1 MKDLL
6 SHMISGII
14 GKPADVMQES
24 QDGFTV
30 FQVSIPKD
38 QIGIIIGRGGKTI
51 NAIKNVLKIRA
62 IKEGARVDIQ
72 VNEA

>member
-6 SHMISGII
+6 SHIVEGILGEKVEI
-14 GKPADVMQES
+14 EEVNDNDFIVYKL
-24 QDGFTV
+24 
-30 FQVSIPKD
+30 SIPKENV
-38 QIGIIIGRGGKTI
+38 GIIIGKGGKTI

-62 IKEGARVDIQ
+62 IRENVRVDVE

>member
-1 MKDLL
+1 MEDLL
-6 SHMISGII
+6 SHIISGIT
-14 GKPADVMQES
+14 GKPADVRQES

-30 FQVSIPKD
+30 FQVNIPKD
-38 QIGIIIGRGGKTI
+38 QVGIIIGRGGKTI

-62 IKEGARVDIQ
+62 IKEGTRVDIQ